1 MQIAQ
6 IKFFPLIVKSMQ
18 DQQAQIEELK
28 KRIKKLEDKWD

>member
-1 MQIAQ
+1 MQISKM
-6 IKFFPLIVKSMQ
+6 KFIPLIVKSMQ